1 MQLLQCGWSIATK
14 NSIEI
19 IVDELIQKKQLPIE
33 IWTTAVTRVGLLPRA
48 ADSPSR
54 CQAPEPPHLR
64 DWSAVNIN
72 INHQQNHHHYHHH
85 HVIFGPFHILPFTLF
100 ILLLLHFANW
110 NRKANDS
117 STDTNIEKLSTFVTN
132 LFLDLQLFFSLKL
145 SICKIFN
152 IMHWFLPSKI

>member
-1 MQLLQCGWSIATK
+1 MKWSKKIDGPMQLLQCDWSIATK
-14 NSIEI
+14 SPIEI

-33 IWTTAVTRVGLLPRA
+33 MWTTAVTRVGLLPCA

-72 INHQQNHHHYHHH
+72 INHQQNHAPPLSSPSCY
-85 HVIFGPFHILPFTLF
+85 IRSFSYFPFYTFHTFA
-100 ILLLLHFANW
+100 LHFANW

-117 STDTNIEKLSTFVTN
+117 STDTNIKKLSTFVTN
-132 LFLDLQLFFSLKL
+132 LFLDLQLFFFFKVEHL
-145 SICKIFN
+145 
-152 IMHWFLPSKI
+152 

>member
-1 MQLLQCGWSIATK
+1 MKWSKKIDGPMQLLQCGWSIATK

-72 INHQQNHHHYHHH
+72 INHQQNRAPPLSSPSWYIRFFSYPPFYTFHTFAFTLCQLKQESQWFQHRYKYWKIIDVRDKSISRSS
-85 HVIFGPFHILPFTLF
+85 VIF
-100 ILLLLHFANW
+100 
-110 NRKANDS
+110 
-117 STDTNIEKLSTFVTN
+117 
-132 LFLDLQLFFSLKL
+132 FFFKVEHL
-145 SICKIFN
+145 
-152 IMHWFLPSKI
+152 